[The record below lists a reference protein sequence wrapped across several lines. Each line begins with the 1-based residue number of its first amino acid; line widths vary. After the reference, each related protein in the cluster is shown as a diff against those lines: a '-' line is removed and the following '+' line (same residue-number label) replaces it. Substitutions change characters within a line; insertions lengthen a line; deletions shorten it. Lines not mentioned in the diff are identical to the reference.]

1 MHTIINYL
9 REHLALLLGILLA
22 FLLYHFIDKGAEL
35 AYGAMRLGII
45 IAVAFAAITLVFKS
59 TLRPYIHGG
68 DFADDFNRAL
78 TKPQRVWATLGM
90 VAFILFIATECLTH
104 AGEIPETGE
113 RKPESSDSAAT
124 LSGLRYPLSGFESL
138 QAQRWASAQ
147 VRKEKAHYV
156 WSIAAQIQ
164 RNRGRYEAV
173 AEKTG
178 VPWPVIACLHNMEC
192 SLSFK
197 LGLYCGD
204 PLTARTRNVPR
215 GLPKTGAPPFA
226 WEPTAVDALRFDRL
240 DRANW
245 ATMPATLQAIESY
258 NGTGYQRHHPDTP
271 TPYLWSWTT
280 VYRRGKYVADGRWD
294 ALAVS
299 QQCGVAPILIALGA
313 SK

>member
-1 MHTIINYL
+1 MNPIQSIISYL
-9 REHLALLLGILLA
+9 REHLALLLSIGLA
-22 FLLYHFIDKGAEL
+22 FLLYHFIDQGAEL
-35 AYGAMRLGII
+35 AYGSMRLGII
-45 IAVAFAAITLVFKS
+45 VAVAFAAINLVFKS

-104 AGEIPETGE
+104 AAEG
-113 RKPESSDSAAT
+113 D
-124 LSGLRYPLSGFESL
+124 GLLGM
-138 QAQRWASAQ
+138 QAQRWESAQ

-156 WSIAAQIQ
+156 GAIAAQIR

-178 VPWPVIACLHNMEC
+178 VPWTVIACLHNMEC

-215 GLPKTGAPPFA
+215 GLPGTGRPPFE
-226 WEPTAVDALRFDRL
+226 WEATAADALRHDRL
-240 DRANW
+240 DRQGW
-245 ATMPATLQAIESY
+245 STMPATLQAIESY
-258 NGTGYQRHHPDTP
+258 NGSGYQRHHQDTP

-299 QQCGVAPILIALGA
+299 QQCGVAPILIALGG

>member
-1 MHTIINYL
+1 MNPIQSIISYL
-9 REHLALLLGILLA
+9 REHLALLLSIGLA
-22 FLLYHFIDKGAEL
+22 FLLYHFINQGAEL

-45 IAVAFAAITLVFKS
+45 VAVAFAAINLVFKS

-104 AGEIPETGE
+104 A
-113 RKPESSDSAAT
+113 AAEGD
-124 LSGLRYPLSGFESL
+124 GLLAM
-138 QAQRWASAQ
+138 QAQRWESAQ

-156 WSIAAQIQ
+156 GTIAAQIQ

-173 AEKTG
+173 SEKTG
-178 VPWPVIACLHNMEC
+178 VPWRVIACLHNMEC

-215 GLPKTGAPPFA
+215 GLPKTGTPPFA

-245 ATMPATLQAIESY
+245 ATMPATLQTIEGY
-258 NGTGYQRHHPDTP
+258 NGTGYQRHHQDTP